1 MARFFGLNERLSPY
15 GAERN
20 YDRVEHVTSS
30 KNTVAGPFQDKQPGL
45 SIVIL
50 NLNRPDL
57 VASLWRAIPVL
68 HGEFTQANT
77 PLEILFG
84 DTGSTDP
91 ETLWMLD
98 NPPVGTRIFRN
109 LKYNFSRCNNDLFRE
124 SRYQTVLFL
133 NNDVLIEQNS
143 SAVKLAYDLFLANA
157 EECVLSAVMNFENG
171 LVQHAGIDFFYSPE
185 LFGFCYHPNAAH
197 EWTHVPG
204 ATFQAPAGTGAF
216 LMTSAESYSLVGGFD
231 ERYIAECQD
240 VDLCLKF
247 RRLNIPTVIA
257 DLGKLVHL
265 ENATRAT
272 GEENWDDRSLYI
284 RRWSS
289 FVETL

>member
-1 MARFFGLNERLSPY
+1 MARFLDLNQQLSPY

-20 YDRVEHVTSS
+20 YERVGRVALG
-30 KNTVAGPFQDKQPGL
+30 KNTVAGPFEDKLPGL

-57 VASLWRAIPVL
+57 VSSLWRAIPLL
-68 HGEFTQANT
+68 HNEFAQTNT

-84 DTGSTDP
+84 DTGSTHSGV
-91 ETLWMLD
+91 LWMLD
-98 NPPVGTRIFRN
+98 NPPAGTRIFRN

-143 SAVKLAYDLFLANA
+143 SAVKLAYDLFLSNA
-157 EECVLSAVMNFENG
+157 GECVLSAVMSFENG

-185 LFGFCYHPNAAH
+185 LFGFCYHPNSATK
-197 EWTHVPG
+197 WTHTLG
-204 ATFQAPAGTGAF
+204 ATFEAPAGTGAF
-216 LMTSAESYSLVGGFD
+216 LMTSAESFSLVGGFD

-257 DLGKLVHL
+257 DLGKLIHL
-265 ENATRAT
+265 ENATRPT